1 MVNDWQMIVDAYNSN
16 RHRTIKTRPISV
28 WDGKSKNQQDYID
41 VKYDFE
47 KGDKVRVLYKKEL
60 FEKGTYGYEQ
70 QMYQITRILR
80 TDDFNWLEQK
90 HYVAP
95 ILQSGALGKEK
106 SDWYMGYELQKVE
119 GAERNPKVSE
129 KKAAQRVAAE
139 DKKKAQEKQKRQL
152 AKEGLD
158 DAAPVVRKKKKRS
171 VDPNEIVGLK
181 IQVKWFSR
189 GGKDQVLTSSDSAK
203 GSEGSFYRGK
213 LTSYDKK
220 TKLYRIKYADGLTA
234 MINLTQPKA
243 KDYVPPTSWKKA

>member
-1 MVNDWQMIVDAYNSN
+1 
-16 RHRTIKTRPISV
+16 
-28 WDGKSKNQQDYID
+28 

-90 HYVAP
+90 HFVAP

-158 DAAPVVRKKKKRS
+158 DAAPVVRKKKKRE

-181 IQVKWFSR
+181 IQVKWFSKA
-189 GGKDQVLTSSDSAK
+189 GKDQVLTASDSAK
-203 GSEGSFYRGK
+203 GSEGSFYKGK
-213 LTSYDKK
+213 LISYDKK
-220 TKLYRIKYADGLTA
+220 AKRYKIKYEDGLTTT
-234 MINLTQPKA
+234 INLTDPKA
-243 KDYVPPTSWKKA
+243 KNYVPATSWKKA